1 LKKILIISLLLFSAS
16 AYSGELDV
24 ATTIIER
31 IATALVKRQTIKVYA
46 RSSFERKIITHSDKM
61 TLTQQCEQADF
72 LLLESDQK
80 IPKPC
85 QNSMIFFTQYKAFKR
100 HPNGVG
106 AFFWQK
112 GRVNILFL
120 QERLKKFNIKL
131 PLEWDHYIEKRL

>member
-1 LKKILIISLLLFSAS
+1 LKKILILSLFVFSEA
-16 AYSGELDV
+16 AYSGELEV
-24 ATTIIER
+24 AATIIER
-31 IATALVKRQTIKVYA
+31 IASALIKRQTIKVYA

-61 TLTQQCEQADF
+61 KLTQQCEKADF
-72 LLLESDQK
+72 LLLKSDQE

-100 HPNGVG
+100 HSNGVG

-120 QERLKKFNIKL
+120 QERLTKFNIKL
-131 PLEWDHYIEKRL
+131 PHEWDRYIEEKL